1 MFLKNLSRIDDQWK
15 YAPDQQTQTDEH
27 GNVNNV
33 LDISSFTHFNF
44 KVLPENEQ
52 ASLMT
57 QAQRRAPRDE
67 QCITNAFPSRRSTPQ
82 MRLQFQFFWVEAR
95 VNPVKVLWG
104 FDWAVERG
112 WSITQ
117 VARDPPP
124 QPGKGVPLHCLAN
137 HLFHDALSPSVFG
150 SHTSCIATTHRWQID
165 NARPTSGQRYTTY
178 IYVTVNPLYPFAS
191 PHEEGDAERDREA
204 DAEAEAA
211 AIIAAACPSAVAN
224 LLVFRGETNNR
235 KPVDSFCGSP
245 GDAAKAGESGE
256 EFAEEDGET
265 PSVSS

>member
-1 MFLKNLSRIDDQWK
+1 DDQWK

-52 ASLMT
+52 A
-57 QAQRRAPRDE
+57 RRAVYHQRVPE
-67 QCITNAFPSRRSTPQ
+67 PSEYSSDAPPIPILLGRS
-82 MRLQFQFFWVEAR
+82 
-95 VNPVKVLWG
+95 
-104 FDWAVERG
+104 
-112 WSITQ
+112 TQ